1 MKRLIVNG
9 DDFGASRGINLG
21 VVEANEKGVLTS
33 ASMMVDRS
41 ASAEAARL
49 VARLPT
55 LGVGLHVVLPSQA
68 AAAVAE
74 QEVQRQLE
82 RFIELSGQLP
92 THIDSH
98 HHVHRDPRLL
108 PAFLAVAERRRL
120 PLRDH
125 CGVHHISTFYGQW
138 NGETHLEHVSPNAMR
153 RIVSS
158 ELEEGFNELCCHPG
172 YVNGDLESSYSRE
185 RQTELETLCDPE
197 TAALLR
203 EREIGLVSFRDVR
216 AP

>member
-1 MKRLIVNG
+1 
-9 DDFGASRGINLG
+9 
-21 VVEANEKGVLTS
+21 
-33 ASMMVDRS
+33 MMVDRF
-41 ASAEAARL
+41 ASEEAARL

-55 LGVGLHVVLPSQA
+55 LGVGLHVVLSSQA

-82 RFIELSGQLP
+82 RFIELSGQMP

-108 PAFLAVAERRRL
+108 PAFLAVAARRRL

-138 NGETHLEHVSPNAMR
+138 DGETHLEHVSPNAMR

-197 TAALLR
+197 IAALLR
-203 EREIGLVSFRDVR
+203 EGEIALVTFRDVR

>member
-21 VVEANEKGVLTS
+21 VIEANEKGVLTS

-41 ASAEAARL
+41 ASEEAARL

-68 AAAVAE
+68 APAVAE

-82 RFIELSGQLP
+82 RFIELSGQMP

-98 HHVHRDPRLL
+98 HHAHRDPRLL

-125 CGVHHISTFYGQW
+125 CGVHHIATFYGQW
-138 NGETHLEHVSPNAMR
+138 DGETHLEHVSPNAMR

-203 EREIGLVSFRDVR
+203 EGEVALVSFRDVR

>member
-1 MKRLIVNG
+1 MKSLIVNG
-9 DDFGASRGINLG
+9 DDFGASRGINRG
-21 VVEANEKGVLTS
+21 VIEANEKGILTS

-41 ASAEAARL
+41 ASEEAARL
-49 VARLPT
+49 GARLPT
-55 LGVGLHVVLPSQA
+55 LGVGLHVVLPRPA
-68 AAAVAE
+68 APAE
-74 QEVQRQLE
+74 AEGEVQRQLE
-82 RFIELSGQLP
+82 RFIELSGQMP

-98 HHVHRDPRLL
+98 HHVHRDPGLL

-172 YVNGDLESSYSRE
+172 YVNSDLDSSYSRE

-197 TAALLR
+197 IAALLG
-203 EREIGLVSFRDVR
+203 EAEIPLVSFREVP
-216 AP
+216 A